1 MRPDYRIEVRQSVL
15 QEEDGPMLLHGLK
28 EMHER
33 RILLPSQLSLQPDR
47 DRLAQR
53 YRAFREAS

>member
-15 QEEDGPMLLHGLK
+15 EEEDGPMLLHGLK

-33 RILLPSQLSLQPDR
+33 QILLPSQLQLQPDR
-47 DRLAQR
+47 VRLAQR
-53 YRAFREAS
+53 YRAFTAAP